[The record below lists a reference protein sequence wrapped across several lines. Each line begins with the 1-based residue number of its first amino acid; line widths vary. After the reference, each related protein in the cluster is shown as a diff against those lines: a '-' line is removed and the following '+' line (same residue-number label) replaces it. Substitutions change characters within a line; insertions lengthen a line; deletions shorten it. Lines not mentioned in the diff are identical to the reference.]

1 MSTLIPPSPPES
13 EDRHDAKALV
23 ALIEE
28 ARQRARRRRRG
39 YAALALLAVAAG
51 VVGFSVL
58 DSGGGAGTA
67 EGEGGVGAQVTD
79 GRWRPATGLEGGSIT
94 ALAVDPQHPETVF
107 AATVQAGV
115 FKSADGGGRWRSLN
129 LPSRLGRPDA
139 IAIAPA
145 DPETLYVG
153 TGRGVAKTTDG
164 GRSWRLTGSDLRG
177 ERMRG
182 EFYLRGLE
190 GFVYTLLVDQR
201 DPDIVYAGT
210 WNRGLLKSTN
220 GGASWRRTG
229 LGAVS
234 TLVFD
239 PRDPGTLYAAA
250 VGAAIPYWDAMEKV
264 SDGAGRGRGGVF
276 KSSDQGESWDPVGL
290 QGTTVHALALDPEHP
305 GTMYAALQGNIKDGA
320 TDSKGIL
327 KTTDGGANWRD
338 AGLKGRLITGLT
350 LDPSNTDIV
359 YATTSWEGGVFKNED
374 GGRSRSWRTIA
385 GDPTLRPGSEFS
397 TALALDPRNPET
409 IYVATSADFT
419 TGEGAGVSKSLDGGR
434 SWRSTNAG
442 LNGARVSAL
451 ALAPGSPGTAY
462 AAVRGRGVFK
472 RADGRWRAVNTGV
485 SNLFANA
492 VAVDPQDPATVYAGT
507 LIGIYKSTNGGANW
521 RASFTQTSRDDR
533 INSGLELAVDPQHPA
548 TVHAITASHND
559 RSVYE
564 SLVYRSQDG
573 GRTWPRPSQVQ
584 AVRVPEYPGATAD
597 DWLFPAP
604 PLAIDPLNPDTLYAG
619 GLGVHRSV
627 DGGKTWRKAGL
638 PRSPV
643 LALAVDPKD
652 TAVVYAGT
660 DAGLS
665 KSTNA
670 GTTWQPLQ
678 GALDDVR
685 IEALAVDPEYRQTV
699 IAGTDQGV
707 YWSTDGGDRWRRFT
721 HLPPRTFDALAV
733 DRSAGLLY
741 AGANGGGIYELK
753 LAR

>member
-1 MSTLIPPSPPES
+1 MSTITSPPSPPDS
-13 EDRHDAKALV
+13 EDRHDAEALE

-28 ARQRARRRRRG
+28 ARRRARRRRSG
-39 YAALALLAVAAG
+39 YAALTLAAVAAG
-51 VVGFSVL
+51 LLGFSVL
-58 DSGGGAGTA
+58 DSSGGGTGTA
-67 EGEGGVGAQVTD
+67 EGGGGVSAQITD
-79 GRWRPATGLEGGSIT
+79 GRWRPAPGLEGGTIT
-94 ALAVDPQHPETVF
+94 ALAVDPQHPDTVF
-107 AATVQAGV
+107 AATIQAGV
-115 FKSADGGGRWRSLN
+115 FKSADGGRTWRSLN
-129 LPSRLGRPDA
+129 LPSRVGRPDA

-164 GRSWRLTGSDLRG
+164 GRSWRLTGSDLLGKRKRG
-177 ERMRG
+177 EG
-182 EFYLRGLE
+182 YLRGNE

-234 TLVFD
+234 QLLFD
-239 PRDPGTLYAAA
+239 PQDPGTLYAAA
-250 VGAAIPYWDAMEKV
+250 VGRVIPYWDALERV
-264 SDGAGRGRGGVF
+264 SDDAGGRRSGVF
-276 KSSDQGESWDPVGL
+276 KSTDQGESWDPVGL

-327 KTTDGGANWRD
+327 KTTDGGANWRY
-338 AGLKGRLITGLT
+338 AGLKGQNITGLT
-350 LDPSNTDIV
+350 LDPSNTDIL
-359 YATTSWEGGVFKNED
+359 YATVIWGGGVFKNED
-374 GGRSRSWRTIA
+374 GGRSRSWRII
-385 GDPTLRPGSEFS
+385 PGIPSFGTGGEFS
-397 TALALDPRNPET
+397 TALALDPRNPAT
-409 IYVATSADFT
+409 MYVATSADF

-434 SWRSTNAG
+434 SWRPTNAG
-442 LNGARVSAL
+442 LNGARVSAI

-462 AAVRGRGVFK
+462 AAVVGRGVFK
-472 RADGRWRAVNTGV
+472 RADGRWRAVNTGPMNRYV
-485 SNLFANA
+485 NA

-507 LIGIYKSTNGGANW
+507 LGGIYKSTNAGANW
-521 RASFTQTSRDDR
+521 RTLFTPALRDDIR
-533 INSGLELAVDPQHPA
+533 SGLELAVDPQHPA
-548 TVHAITASHND
+548 TVHAIIARHNG
-559 RSVYE
+559 SYE
-564 SLVYRSQDG
+564 SVVRRSQDG
-573 GRTWPRPSQVQ
+573 GRTWPRASQVQ
-584 AVRVPEYPGATAD
+584 AAKVPEAPGASID
-597 DWLFPAP
+597 EPIPAP
-604 PLAIDPLNPDTLYAG
+604 PLAIDPLSPDTLYAG

-627 DGGKTWRKAGL
+627 DGGKTWRHAGL

-643 LALAVDPKD
+643 LALAVDPKE

-685 IEALAVDPEYRQTV
+685 IEALAVDPEYPRTV

-707 YWSTDGGDRWRRFT
+707 FWSTDGGDRWRRFT

-741 AGANGGGIYELK
+741 AGANGGGIYELE
-753 LAR
+753 LGR

>member
-1 MSTLIPPSPPES
+1 MTT
-13 EDRHDAKALV
+13 
-23 ALIEE
+23 
-28 ARQRARRRRRG
+28 RQRRIG
-39 YAALALLAVAAG
+39 GLLTAVAAG
-51 VVGFSVL
+51 LLGFSVL
-58 DSGGGAGTA
+58 DSGGGTGTA

-79 GRWRPATGLEGGSIT
+79 GRWRPAPGLEGGTIT
-94 ALAVDPQHPETVF
+94 ALAVDPQRPDTVF
-107 AATVQAGV
+107 AATAQAGV
-115 FKSADGGGRWRSLN
+115 FKSADGGRTWRSLN
-129 LPSRLGRPDA
+129 LPSRLGRADA
-139 IAIAPA
+139 IATAPA

-153 TGRGVAKTTDG
+153 TARGVAKTTDG
-164 GRSWRLTGSDLRG
+164 GRSWRLTGSDLVGKRKRG
-177 ERMRG
+177 EGYWRG
-182 EFYLRGLE
+182 Q
-190 GFVYTLLVDQR
+190 GFVYTLVVDQR

-210 WNRGLLKSTN
+210 WNRGVLKSTD

-234 TLVFD
+234 QLLFD
-239 PRDPGTLYAAA
+239 PRDPGTIYAAA
-250 VGAAIPYWDAMEKV
+250 VGRVIAYGDALERV
-264 SDGAGRGRGGVF
+264 SDDAGGRRSGVF
-276 KSSDQGESWDPVGL
+276 KSSDQGESWEPVGL

-305 GTMYAALQGNIKDGA
+305 ATMYAG
-320 TDSKGIL
+320 TDTKGIL

-338 AGLKGRLITGLT
+338 AGLNGQTITGLT
-350 LDPSNTDIV
+350 LDPSNTDIL
-359 YATTSWEGGVFKNED
+359 YATTPTWGGGVFKNED
-374 GGRSRSWRTIA
+374 GGRSRSWRSINA
-385 GDPTLRPGSEFS
+385 GTPPSLTGQEFS
-397 TALALDPRNPET
+397 TAFALDPRNPAT
-409 IYVATSADFT
+409 VYVATKGDLLSE
-419 TGEGAGVSKSLDGGR
+419 EGGGVSKSLDGGR

-462 AAVRGRGVFK
+462 AAVAGRGVFK
-472 RADGRWRAVNTGV
+472 RADGRWRTVNTGLI
-485 SNLFANA
+485 NLFATA

-507 LIGIYKSTNGGANW
+507 AGGIYKSTNAGANW
-521 RASFTQTSRDDR
+521 GRASFTPILRDDR
-533 INSGLELAVDPQHPA
+533 IDSGPEPVVDPQHPA

-573 GRTWPRPSQVQ
+573 ARTWPRSSQAQ
-584 AVRVPEYPGATAD
+584 AVEVPAIPGASID
-597 DWLFPAP
+597 QPIPAP

-619 GLGVHRSV
+619 GLGVQRSV
-627 DGGKTWRKAGL
+627 DGGKTWRQAGL

-643 LALAVDPKD
+643 LALAVDPKE

-660 DAGLS
+660 DAGVS

-685 IEALAVDPEYRQTV
+685 VEALAVDPKYRRTV

-707 YWSTDGGDRWRRFT
+707 FWSTDGGDRWRRFT
-721 HLPPRTFDALAV
+721 HLPPRTFDALAI

-741 AGANGGGIYELK
+741 AGANGGGIYELA

>member
-1 MSTLIPPSPPES
+1 M
-13 EDRHDAKALV
+13 D
-23 ALIEE
+23 
-28 ARQRARRRRRG
+28 
-39 YAALALLAVAAG
+39 
-51 VVGFSVL
+51 
-58 DSGGGAGTA
+58 
-67 EGEGGVGAQVTD
+67 GE
-79 GRWRPATGLEGGSIT
+79 I
-94 ALAVDPQHPETVF
+94 
-107 AATVQAGV
+107 
-115 FKSADGGGRWRSLN
+115 
-129 LPSRLGRPDA
+129 
-139 IAIAPA
+139 
-145 DPETLYVG
+145 
-153 TGRGVAKTTDG
+153 
-164 GRSWRLTGSDLRG
+164 
-177 ERMRG
+177 
-182 EFYLRGLE
+182 YLRGLE

-338 AGLKGRLITGLT
+338 AGLKGQTITGLT

-359 YATTSWEGGVFKNED
+359 YATTSWEGNVLKNED

-385 GDPTLRPGSEFS
+385 GDSSVAPGSEFS
-397 TALALDPRNPET
+397 TALALDPRNPAT
-409 IYVATSADFT
+409 IYVATNADVT
-419 TGEGAGVSKSLDGGR
+419 TGEGAGVSKSVNGGR

-462 AAVRGRGVFK
+462 AAVGPFRGVFK
-472 RADGRWRAVNTGV
+472 RVDGKWRRVNTG
-485 SNLFANA
+485 LANRGVTA
-492 VAVDPQDPATVYAGT
+492 VAVDPQAPATVYAGA
-507 LIGIYKSTNGGANW
+507 LGGIYKSTNAGADW

-533 INSGLELAVDPQHPA
+533 INSELELAVDPQHPA
-548 TVHAITASHND
+548 TVFAITASHND

-564 SLVYRSQDG
+564 SLIYRSQDG
-573 GRTWPRPSQVQ
+573 GRTWPRSSQVQ
-584 AVRVPEYPGATAD
+584 AVEVPEIPGASVD
-597 DWLFPAP
+597 RPWPAP
-604 PLAIDPLNPDTLYAG
+604 SLAIDPLNPDTLYAG

-627 DGGKTWRKAGL
+627 DGGKTWRQAGL

-643 LALAVDPKD
+643 LALAVDPKE

-665 KSTNA
+665 KSTNG

-685 IEALAVDPEYRQTV
+685 VEALAIDPEYRQTV

-707 YWSTDGGDRWRRFT
+707 FWSTDGGDRWRRFT
-721 HLPPRTFDALAV
+721 HLPLRTFDALAV

-741 AGANGGGIYELK
+741 AGAYGGGIYELE

>member
-1 MSTLIPPSPPES
+1 MSTLVPPSPPES
-13 EDRHDAKALV
+13 EDRHDAKALE

-51 VVGFSVL
+51 VLGLSVL
-58 DSGGGAGTA
+58 DSGGGTGTA
-67 EGEGGVGAQVTD
+67 APEGGVGAQVTD
-79 GRWRPATGLEGGSIT
+79 GRWRPATGLEGGTIT
-94 ALAVDPQHPETVF
+94 ALAVDPQHPDTVF

-115 FKSADGGGRWRSLN
+115 FKSADGARTWRSLN

-164 GRSWRLTGSDLRG
+164 GRSWRLTGSDLVGKRKRG
-177 ERMRG
+177 EG
-182 EFYLRGLE
+182 YLRGNE

-239 PRDPGTLYAAA
+239 PRDPGTLYAGA

-359 YATTSWEGGVFKNED
+359 YATTSWQGGVFKNED
-374 GGRSRSWRTIA
+374 GGRSRSWRTIV
-385 GDPTLRPGSEFS
+385 GDPTLRSGSEFS

-409 IYVATSADFT
+409 IYVATSADVT

-462 AAVRGRGVFK
+462 AAVVARGVFK
-472 RADGRWRAVNTGV
+472 RADGRWRTVNTGLT
-485 SNLFANA
+485 NRWFNA

-507 LIGIYKSTNGGANW
+507 LGGIYKSTNAGANW
-521 RASFTQTSRDDR
+521 RTLFTPALRDDIR
-533 INSGLELAVDPQHPA
+533 SGLELAVDPQHPA

-564 SLVYRSQDG
+564 SLVHRSQDG
-573 GRTWPRPSQVQ
+573 GRTWPRSSQVQ
-584 AVRVPEYPGATAD
+584 AVEVPEIPGASVD
-597 DWLFPAP
+597 RPWPAP
-604 PLAIDPLNPDTLYAG
+604 PLAIDPVNPDTLYAG

-660 DAGLS
+660 DGGLS

-670 GTTWQPLQ
+670 GTTWQPLR

-707 YWSTDGGDRWRRFT
+707 FWSTDGGDRWRRFT

-741 AGANGGGIYELK
+741 AGANGGGIYELE

>member
-1 MSTLIPPSPPES
+1 
-13 EDRHDAKALV
+13 V
-23 ALIEE
+23 
-28 ARQRARRRRRG
+28 
-39 YAALALLAVAAG
+39 AVAAG
-51 VVGFSVL
+51 VLGFSVL
-58 DSGGGAGTA
+58 DGGGGTGIA
-67 EGEGGVGAQVTD
+67 EGEGGVAAQVTD
-79 GRWRPATGLEGGSIT
+79 GMWRPAPGLEGATIT
-94 ALAVDPQHPETVF
+94 ALVVDPQHPDTVF
-107 AATVQAGV
+107 AATLQAGV
-115 FKSADGGGRWRSLN
+115 FKSADGGRTWRSPL
-129 LPSRLGRPDA
+129 LPSRLGRADA
-139 IAIAPA
+139 IAVAPA

-153 TGRGVAKTTDG
+153 TERGVAKTTDG

-177 ERMRG
+177 KRMRG
-182 EFYLRGLE
+182 EGYWRPGK
-190 GFVYTLLVDQR
+190 GFVYTLVVDQR

-210 WNRGLLKSTN
+210 WNRGVLKSTD
-220 GGASWRRTG
+220 GGASWRPTG

-234 TLVFD
+234 QLLFD
-239 PRDPGTLYAAA
+239 PQDPGTLYAAA
-250 VGAAIPYWDAMEKV
+250 VGAVTAFGDAMERV
-264 SDGAGRGRGGVF
+264 SDGEGRGRGGVF

-305 GTMYAALQGNIKDGA
+305 GTTYAG
-320 TDSKGIL
+320 TDTKGIL
-327 KTTDGGANWRD
+327 KTTNGGANWRN
-338 AGLKGRLITGLT
+338 AGLKGRTITGLT

-359 YATTSWEGGVFKNED
+359 YATTPWGGGVFKNED

-385 GDPTLRPGSEFS
+385 GTPSGGTGHEFS
-397 TALALDPRNPET
+397 TALALDPRNPAT
-409 IYVATSADFT
+409 IYVATSADL
-419 TGEGAGVSKSLDGGR
+419 TGEGVGVSKSLDGGR
-434 SWRSTNAG
+434 SWRPANAG

-462 AAVRGRGVFK
+462 AAVAGRGVLK
-472 RADGRWRAVNTGV
+472 RADGRWRTVNTGLI
-485 SNLFANA
+485 NLFATA

-507 LIGIYKSTNGGANW
+507 LGGIYKSTNAGANW
-521 RASFTQTSRDDR
+521 GRASFTPILRDDR
-533 INSGLELAVDPQHPA
+533 IDSGPEPVVDPQHPA
-548 TVHAITASHND
+548 TVHAITASHD
-559 RSVYE
+559 AVPGYE

-573 GRTWPRPSQVQ
+573 GRTWPRSSQVQ
-584 AVRVPEYPGATAD
+584 AVDVPEAPGASIDQPVPT
-597 DWLFPAP
+597 P

-627 DGGKTWRKAGL
+627 DGGKTWRHAGL

-643 LALAVDPKD
+643 LALAVDPKE

-685 IEALAVDPEYRQTV
+685 VEALAIDPKYRRTV

-707 YWSTDGGDRWRRFT
+707 FWSTDGGDRWRHFT
-721 HLPPRTFDALAV
+721 HLPPRTFDALVV

-741 AGANGGGIYELK
+741 AGANGGGIYELE